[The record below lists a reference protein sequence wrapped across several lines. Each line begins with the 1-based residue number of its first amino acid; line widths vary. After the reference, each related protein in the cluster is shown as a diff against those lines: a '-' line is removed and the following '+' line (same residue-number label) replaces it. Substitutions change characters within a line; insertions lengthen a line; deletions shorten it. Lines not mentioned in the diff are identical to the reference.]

1 MMLTFEY
8 MVLYH
13 FISSK
18 KLKLYIIH
26 FINNIYDDYLKY
38 IKIYKY
44 FKIKIKNKKYI
55 SNLIFGLIDGF
66 QIFIKIFILLP

>member
-1 MMLTFEY
+1 MMLTIEY

-13 FISSK
+13 FIISK

-38 IKIYKY
+38 IKIYK
-44 FKIKIKNKKYI
+44 
-55 SNLIFGLIDGF
+55 
-66 QIFIKIFILLP
+66 